1 MSAVRE
7 ELGAICSQYSWL
19 GGVWQFLQQWEGR
32 GRATQ
37 LSAEEFEVCQ
47 LLAASFIILQAI
59 KPEGGSGLSMT
70 SPSSTLQSTLTQL
83 HQWIGQISLLPSH
96 LSTSHSLVSVGS
108 GEVVATVLPRLTAIL
123 EQLKE
128 MGVEHTRRVCKRVL
142 QETKDRSEVRTH
154 ACAYNIHVHIDV
166 FRVD

>member
-1 MSAVRE
+1 MSTFSCFFHHTTSNQTLRWE
-7 ELGAICSQYSWL
+7 WL
-19 GGVWQFLQQWEGR
+19 GN
-32 GRATQ
+32 
-37 LSAEEFEVCQ
+37 
-47 LLAASFIILQAI
+47 
-59 KPEGGSGLSMT
+59 PSMT

-83 HQWIGQISLLPSH
+83 HQWVGRISLLPSH

-166 FRVD
+166 FRVDRLSYRSNLLYPPLHFPGSVIQAL